1 MDQAQVVRRHRH
13 YHREKVVVNG
23 ASTLAIA
30 LSLLSY
36 ALVLHVVTW
45 RIRPPRQYLYWFLKY
60 WLLLPLAAVCAW
72 LVVQAIVR
80 DSVPTSEV
88 LTWLGGFLTYLAICA
103 SFILV
108 YPAISMSS
116 LSLEILHYLRR
127 HGPQARGSLRLAA
140 QSGTA
145 MLDVRRDNLLA
156 SGMFRAEGESLIL
169 TAKGRAVASVIDAVR
184 WMLAIPRGSGG

>member
-1 MDQAQVVRRHRH
+1 
-13 YHREKVVVNG
+13 VNG
-23 ASTLAIA
+23 AASLVVA

-36 ALVLHVVTW
+36 ALVLHIVTW
-45 RIRPPRQYLYWFLKY
+45 RIRPPQRYLFWFLKY
-60 WLLLPLAAVCAW
+60 WLLLPLGAVAAW
-72 LVVQAIVR
+72 LAFEAFWRGTMTLDGAV
-80 DSVPTSEV
+80 
-88 LTWLGGFLTYLAICA
+88 TWAAGFLTYLAICA

-127 HGPQARGSLRLAA
+127 HGPQAAGSFRLAA

-156 SGMFRAEGESLIL
+156 SGMFRADGERLIL
-169 TAKGRAVASVIDAVR
+169 TPKGRLVASVIDAIR
-184 WMLAIPRGSGG
+184 WLLAIPRGSGG